1 MENQIIYNSFEQH
14 MVCYENDDEITCMLY
29 PIKQAI
35 MDNTQNT
42 KGCERL
48 KHLSIPT
55 LYAYKPYENYAIKE
69 SMDAIEDSKDF
80 VDLDKMY
87 NSDSDSDHE
96 RDHDGDHD
104 DKTKEIDIASND
116 VISNNVFSNLSDS
129 IALHK
134 ERLSRKKKAKKN
146 AVSKK
151 VRFKKNL

>member
-35 MDNTQNT
+35 IDNTQNT

-69 SMDAIEDSKDF
+69 SMDAIEDSNDF

-87 NSDSDSDHE
+87 NSDSDSDSDS
-96 RDHDGDHD
+96 DHH
-104 DKTKEIDIASND
+104 DKTNEIDIVSND
-116 VISNNVFSNLSDS
+116 VISNNVFSKLSDS

-134 ERLSRKKKAKKN
+134 ERLSRKKKAKRN

-151 VRFKKNL
+151 VRFKKNV

>member
-69 SMDAIEDSKDF
+69 SMDAIEDSNDF

-87 NSDSDSDHE
+87 NSDSDSDSDS
-96 RDHDGDHD
+96 DHH
-104 DKTKEIDIASND
+104 DKTNEIDIVSND
-116 VISNNVFSNLSDS
+116 VISNNVFSKLSDS

-134 ERLSRKKKAKKN
+134 ERLSRKKKAKRN

-151 VRFKKNL
+151 VRFKKNV

>member
-29 PIKQAI
+29 PMKQAI
-35 MDNTQNT
+35 IDNTQDT

-48 KHLSIPT
+48 QHLSIPT
-55 LYAYKPYENYAIKE
+55 LYAYKPYENYAIKD
-69 SMDAIEDSKDF
+69 SIDAIEDSDDF

-87 NSDSDSDHE
+87 NSNSDSDSDS
-96 RDHDGDHD
+96 DGDQ
-104 DKTKEIDIASND
+104 TKESKIE
-116 VISNNVFSNLSDS
+116 SNNVISDDIFSKLSDS

-134 ERLSRKKKAKKN
+134 ERLSRKKKPKKN

-151 VRFKKNL
+151 VRFKKK